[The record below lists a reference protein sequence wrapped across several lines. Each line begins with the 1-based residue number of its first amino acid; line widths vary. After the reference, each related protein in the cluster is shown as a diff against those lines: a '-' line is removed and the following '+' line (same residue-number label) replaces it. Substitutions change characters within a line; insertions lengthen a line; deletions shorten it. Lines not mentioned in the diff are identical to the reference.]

1 MQYLLLLRVPNE
13 AEEYVKQVRE
23 RFGFQ
28 SPKLHPHI
36 TLVPPF
42 NTDLTRDRLV
52 SLLSNL
58 DFPSFKQ
65 SLDGVG
71 FFEKRNKVIY
81 LDVVIND
88 FLMNLYLDIRNLLE
102 PVSERAYGRG
112 TLFRSEY
119 KPHITIAKRLSNQ
132 DFLKAKS
139 KLAEDEFAV
148 DWKVDCFWLY
158 YFSANN
164 RWEPL
169 KCFKNK
175 QK

>member
-1 MQYLLLLRVPNE
+1 MRYLLLLRVPDE
-13 AEEYVKQVRE
+13 AEEYIKQIRR

-28 SPKLHPHI
+28 GPKLRPHI

-42 NTDLTRDRLV
+42 NTDLTRDQLI
-52 SLLSNL
+52 SLLSNI
-58 DFPSFKQ
+58 DFPGFKQ
-65 SLDGVG
+65 SLNGVG

-81 LDVVIND
+81 VDVVLND

-102 PVSERAYGRG
+102 PVSKRAYGKG
-112 TLFRSEY
+112 ALFRSEY
-119 KPHITIAKRLSNQ
+119 KPHITIAKRLLNQ

-139 KLAEDEFAV
+139 RLAEEELAI

-158 YFSANN
+158 YFSTNNN

-169 KCFKNK
+169 KCFKAS
-175 QK
+175 